1 MVPRAGPEGCRG
13 GRVSLLAAQ
22 GKPYTLVNS
31 TPTSRLAF
39 RLPGETG
46 SSSRWDPS
54 PYPSPQ
60 HQNAWVESERKNYAL
75 FGSAVS
81 VPSESE
87 NRPGKIHSGVELRR
101 RERIH
106 LGPPGFPSLLFS
118 SYRES
123 CLYALRTLVSCP
135 HWRPQKPCVGVS
147 GPGPWY
153 PGLVSSRPLY
163 PGGTQERR

>member
-101 RERIH
+101 REGIH